1 MLKRC
6 NQVLEPLTRAVP
18 GLLEALYLM
27 GKIKFLGGLSHAFNT
42 LQFALSRQY
51 LKLMFISFPLQDFF
65 FFFCQNKNHICDVVM
80 VSVFVSSSVDREFK
94 P

>member
-27 GKIKFLGGLSHAFNT
+27 GKIKFLGGLSHAFNS

-65 FFFCQNKNHICDVVM
+65 FFSQNKNHICNVVM